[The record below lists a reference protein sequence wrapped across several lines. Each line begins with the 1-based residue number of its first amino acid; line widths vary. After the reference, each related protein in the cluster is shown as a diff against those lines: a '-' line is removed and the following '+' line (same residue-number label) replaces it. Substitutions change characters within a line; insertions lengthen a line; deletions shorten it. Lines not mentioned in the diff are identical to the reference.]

1 MLSRNLV
8 RGQDHGLGNLVVLI
22 TVGARMSRILLLMDF
37 GKETPLIFILPPENC
52 MDFTRNLRDC
62 YGTGTW
68 IN

>member
-1 MLSRNLV
+1 
-8 RGQDHGLGNLVVLI
+8 
-22 TVGARMSRILLLMDF
+22 LLMDF